1 MLDKF
6 SNKSLIDK
14 PSFDHGLFWVSMILI
29 GIGLVMVYSSSI
41 ALAEASK
48 KYGNFSEYFLIR
60 QTLFICISLVAG
72 FITFLIPIRSWQ
84 KVSPYLFLFGLL
96 LLIIVL
102 IPGLGHKVN
111 GSRRWLSLI
120 VFNLQPSE
128 FMKLF
133 VAMYASDY
141 VLRKSKEIGTFL
153 KGFLPMATAIIVVGL
168 LLIKEPDFGALAV
181 ISGIAALILILGG
194 INKNILLGLLFVS
207 PVAIWAIINAATY
220 RTSRL
225 SFLDPW
231 SDSLTKNYQLQHSL
245 MAFGRG
251 EFFGVGLG
259 GSVEKLLYLPEPH
272 TDFIL
277 AVLAEELGFVGVLVV
292 IGLFSWLVIRAFGIA
307 KEAIIN
313 ENYYS
318 ALLSQ
323 GIGIWFGIQGIM
335 NMGVNMGLLPTKGLT
350 LPLLS
355 YGGSGILANIVGLA
369 ILLRIDWENRRGLRG
384 I

>member
-14 PSFDHGLFWVSMILI
+14 PSFDHSLFWVSMILI

-60 QTLFICISLVAG
+60 QALFICISLVAG

-181 ISGIAALILILGG
+181 ISVIAALILILGG

-355 YGGSGILANIVGLA
+355 YGGSSILANIVGLA

>member
-6 SNKSLIDK
+6 SNKSMIDK

-41 ALAEASK
+41 ALAETAK
-48 KYGNFSEYFLIR
+48 KFGNSSSYFLIR
-60 QTLFICISLVAG
+60 QTLFIGIGTIAG
-72 FITFLIPIRSWQ
+72 FITFLIPIRWWQ
-84 KVSPYLFLFGLL
+84 RASPYLFLIGLF
-96 LLIIVL
+96 LLILVL
-102 IPGLGHKVN
+102 IPGIGHKVN

-153 KGFLPMATAIIVVGL
+153 KGFLPMASAIVVVGL

-181 ISGIAALILILGG
+181 ISVIAALILILGG

-207 PVAIWAIINAATY
+207 PAAIWGIIHAATY

-251 EFFGVGLG
+251 EMFGVGLG

-313 ENYYS
+313 ENYYA

-323 GIGIWFGIQGIM
+323 GIGIWFGVQGIM

-355 YGGSGILANIVGLA
+355 YGGSGLLANMIALA

>member
-41 ALAEASK
+41 ALAETSK

-60 QTLFICISLVAG
+60 QTLFICISVIAG

-102 IPGLGHKVN
+102 IPGIGHKVN

-181 ISGIAALILILGG
+181 ISVIAALILILGG

-207 PVAIWAIINAATY
+207 PIAIWVIINAATY

-259 GSVEKLLYLPEPH
+259 ASVEKLLYLPEPH

-277 AVLAEELGFVGVLVV
+277 AVLAEELGFVGVFIV

>member
-41 ALAEASK
+41 ALAETAK
-48 KYGNFSEYFLIR
+48 KFGNSSSYFLIR
-60 QTLFICISLVAG
+60 QTLFICIGAAAG
-72 FITFLIPIRSWQ
+72 FITFLIPIRWWQ
-84 KVSPYLFLFGLL
+84 KVSPYLFLGGLF
-96 LLIIVL
+96 LLILVL
-102 IPGLGHKVN
+102 IPGIGHKVN

-133 VAMYASDY
+133 VAMYVSDY

-153 KGFLPMATAIIVVGL
+153 KGFLPMASAIIVVGL

-181 ISGIAALILILGG
+181 ISVIAALILILGG

-207 PVAIWAIINAATY
+207 PAAIWGIIHAATY

-251 EFFGVGLG
+251 EMFGVGLG

-323 GIGIWFGIQGIM
+323 GIGIWFGVQGIM

-355 YGGSGILANIVGLA
+355 YGGSSILANMIALA

>member
-41 ALAEASK
+41 ALAETAK
-48 KYGNFSEYFLIR
+48 KFGNSSSYFLIR
-60 QTLFICISLVAG
+60 QTLFIGIGTIAG
-72 FITFLIPIRSWQ
+72 FITFLIPIRWWQ
-84 KVSPYLFLFGLL
+84 RASPYLFLIGLF
-96 LLIIVL
+96 LLILVL
-102 IPGLGHKVN
+102 IPGIGHKVN

-153 KGFLPMATAIIVVGL
+153 KGFLPMASAIVVVGL

-181 ISGIAALILILGG
+181 ISVIAALILILGG

-207 PVAIWAIINAATY
+207 PAAIWGIIHAATY

-251 EFFGVGLG
+251 EMFGVGLG

-313 ENYYS
+313 ENYYA

-323 GIGIWFGIQGIM
+323 GIGIWFGVQGIM

-355 YGGSGILANIVGLA
+355 YGGSGLLANMIALA

>member
-6 SNKSLIDK
+6 SNKSMIDK

-41 ALAEASK
+41 ALAETAK
-48 KYGNFSEYFLIR
+48 KFGNSSSYFLIR
-60 QTLFICISLVAG
+60 QTLFICIGAAAG
-72 FITFLIPIRSWQ
+72 FITFLIPIRWWQ
-84 KVSPYLFLFGLL
+84 RVSPYLFLGGLF
-96 LLIIVL
+96 LLILVL
-102 IPGLGHKVN
+102 IPGIGHKVN

-153 KGFLPMATAIIVVGL
+153 KGFLPMASAIIVVGL

-181 ISGIAALILILGG
+181 ISVIAALILILGG

-207 PVAIWAIINAATY
+207 PAAIWGIIHAATY

-251 EFFGVGLG
+251 EMFGVGLG

-323 GIGIWFGIQGIM
+323 GIGIWFGVQGIM

-350 LPLLS
+350 LPFLS
-355 YGGSGILANIVGLA
+355 YGGSGILANMIALA

>member
-41 ALAEASK
+41 ALAETAK
-48 KYGNFSEYFLIR
+48 KFGNSSSYFLIR
-60 QTLFICISLVAG
+60 QTLFICIGAAAG
-72 FITFLIPIRSWQ
+72 FITFLIPIRWWQ
-84 KVSPYLFLFGLL
+84 KVSPYLFLGGLFLL
-96 LLIIVL
+96 LLVL
-102 IPGLGHKVN
+102 IPGIGHKVN

-141 VLRKSKEIGTFL
+141 VLRKSREIGTFL
-153 KGFLPMATAIIVVGL
+153 KGFLPMASAIIVVGL

-181 ISGIAALILILGG
+181 ISVIAALILILGG

-207 PVAIWAIINAATY
+207 PAAIWGIIHAATY

-251 EFFGVGLG
+251 EMFGVGLG

-323 GIGIWFGIQGIM
+323 GIGIWFGVQGIM

-355 YGGSGILANIVGLA
+355 YGGSSILANMIALA

>member
-14 PSFDHGLFWVSMILI
+14 PSFDHGLFWVSMILS

-41 ALAEASK
+41 ALAETAK
-48 KYGNFSEYFLIR
+48 KFGNSSSYFLIR
-60 QTLFICISLVAG
+60 QTLFICIGAAAG
-72 FITFLIPIRSWQ
+72 FITFLIPIRWWQ
-84 KVSPYLFLFGLL
+84 KVSPYLFLGGLF
-96 LLIIVL
+96 LLILVL
-102 IPGLGHKVN
+102 IPGIGHKVN
-111 GSRRWLSLI
+111 GSRRWLSLM

-153 KGFLPMATAIIVVGL
+153 KGFLPMASAIIVVGL

-181 ISGIAALILILGG
+181 ISVIAALILILGG

-207 PVAIWAIINAATY
+207 PAAIWGIIHAATY

-251 EFFGVGLG
+251 EMFGVGLG

-323 GIGIWFGIQGIM
+323 GIGIWFGVQGIM

-355 YGGSGILANIVGLA
+355 YGGSGILANMIALA

>member
-6 SNKSLIDK
+6 SNKSMIDK

-41 ALAEASK
+41 ALAETAK
-48 KYGNFSEYFLIR
+48 KFGNSSSYFLIR
-60 QTLFICISLVAG
+60 QTLFICIGAAAG
-72 FITFLIPIRSWQ
+72 FITFLIPIRWWQ
-84 KVSPYLFLFGLL
+84 KVSPYLFLGGLF
-96 LLIIVL
+96 LLILVL
-102 IPGLGHKVN
+102 IPGIGHKVN

-153 KGFLPMATAIIVVGL
+153 KGFLPMASAIIVVGL

-181 ISGIAALILILGG
+181 ISVIAALILILGG

-207 PVAIWAIINAATY
+207 PAAIWGIIHAATY

-251 EFFGVGLG
+251 EMFGVGLG

-323 GIGIWFGIQGIM
+323 GIGIWFGVQGIM

-355 YGGSGILANIVGLA
+355 YGGSGILANMIALA

>member
-41 ALAEASK
+41 ALAETAK
-48 KYGNFSEYFLIR
+48 KFGNSSSYFLIR
-60 QTLFICISLVAG
+60 QTLFICIGAAAG
-72 FITFLIPIRSWQ
+72 FITFLIPIRWWQ
-84 KVSPYLFLFGLL
+84 KVSPYLFLGGLF
-96 LLIIVL
+96 LLILVL
-102 IPGLGHKVN
+102 IPGIGHKVN

-153 KGFLPMATAIIVVGL
+153 KGFLPMASAIIVVGL

-181 ISGIAALILILGG
+181 ISVIAALILILGG

-207 PVAIWAIINAATY
+207 PAAIWAIIHAATY

-251 EFFGVGLG
+251 EMFGVGLG

-323 GIGIWFGIQGIM
+323 GIGIWFGVQGIM

-355 YGGSGILANIVGLA
+355 YGGSGILANMIALA

>member
-41 ALAEASK
+41 ALAETAK
-48 KYGNFSEYFLIR
+48 KFGNSSSYFLIR
-60 QTLFICISLVAG
+60 QTLFICIGAAAG
-72 FITFLIPIRSWQ
+72 FITFLIPIRWWQ
-84 KVSPYLFLFGLL
+84 KVSPYLFLGGLF
-96 LLIIVL
+96 LLILVL
-102 IPGLGHKVN
+102 IPGIGHKVN
-111 GSRRWLSLI
+111 GSRRWLSLM

-153 KGFLPMATAIIVVGL
+153 KGFLPMASAIIVVGL

-181 ISGIAALILILGG
+181 ISVIAALILILGG

-207 PVAIWAIINAATY
+207 PAAIWGIIHAATY

-251 EFFGVGLG
+251 EMFGVGLG

-323 GIGIWFGIQGIM
+323 GIGIWFGVQGIM

-355 YGGSGILANIVGLA
+355 YGGSGILANMIALA

>member
-6 SNKSLIDK
+6 SNKSMIDK

-41 ALAEASK
+41 ALAETAK
-48 KYGNFSEYFLIR
+48 KFGNSSSYFLIR
-60 QTLFICISLVAG
+60 QTLFIGIGTITG
-72 FITFLIPIRSWQ
+72 FITFLIPIRWWQ
-84 KVSPYLFLFGLL
+84 RASPYLFLIGLF
-96 LLIIVL
+96 LLILVL
-102 IPGLGHKVN
+102 IPGIGHKVN

-153 KGFLPMATAIIVVGL
+153 KGFLPMASAIVVVGL

-181 ISGIAALILILGG
+181 ISVIAALILILGG

-207 PVAIWAIINAATY
+207 PAAIWGIIHAATY

-231 SDSLTKNYQLQHSL
+231 SNSLTKNYQLQHSL

-251 EFFGVGLG
+251 EMFGVGLG

-313 ENYYS
+313 ENYYA

-323 GIGIWFGIQGIM
+323 GIGIWFGVQGIM

-355 YGGSGILANIVGLA
+355 YGGSGLLANMIALA

>member
-14 PSFDHGLFWVSMILI
+14 PSFDYGLFWVSMILI

-41 ALAEASK
+41 ALAETSK

-60 QTLFICISLVAG
+60 QTLFICISVIAG

-102 IPGLGHKVN
+102 IPGIGHKVN

-181 ISGIAALILILGG
+181 ISVIAALILILGG

-207 PVAIWAIINAATY
+207 PIAIWAIINAATY

-277 AVLAEELGFVGVLVV
+277 AVLAEELGFVGVFIV

>member
-41 ALAEASK
+41 ALAETAK
-48 KYGNFSEYFLIR
+48 KFGNSSSYFLIR
-60 QTLFICISLVAG
+60 QTLFICIGAAAG
-72 FITFLIPIRSWQ
+72 FITFLIPIRWWQ
-84 KVSPYLFLFGLL
+84 KVSPYLFLGGLF
-96 LLIIVL
+96 LLILVL
-102 IPGLGHKVN
+102 IPGIGHKVN

-153 KGFLPMATAIIVVGL
+153 KGFLPMASAIIVVGL

-181 ISGIAALILILGG
+181 ISVIAALILILGG
-194 INKNILLGLLFVS
+194 INKNILLVLLFVS
-207 PVAIWAIINAATY
+207 PAAIWGIIHAATY

-251 EFFGVGLG
+251 EMFGVGLG

-323 GIGIWFGIQGIM
+323 GIGIWFGVQGIM

-355 YGGSGILANIVGLA
+355 YGGSGILANMIALA

>member
-181 ISGIAALILILGG
+181 ISVIAALILILGG

-277 AVLAEELGFVGVLVV
+277 AVLAEELGFAGVLVV

-355 YGGSGILANIVGLA
+355 YGGSSILANIVGLA

>member
-133 VAMYASDY
+133 VDMYAYDY

-181 ISGIAALILILGG
+181 ISVIAALILILGG

-245 MAFGRG
+245 MAFGLG

-355 YGGSGILANIVGLA
+355 YGGSSILANIVGLA

>member
-141 VLRKSKEIGTFL
+141 VLRKSKEIDTFL

-181 ISGIAALILILGG
+181 ISVIAALILILGG

-277 AVLAEELGFVGVLVV
+277 AVLAEELGFAGVLVV

-355 YGGSGILANIVGLA
+355 YGGSSILANIVGLA

>member
-14 PSFDHGLFWVSMILI
+14 PSFDYGLFWVSMILI

-41 ALAEASK
+41 ALAETAK
-48 KYGNFSEYFLIR
+48 KFGNSSSYFLIR
-60 QTLFICISLVAG
+60 QTLFICIGAAAG
-72 FITFLIPIRSWQ
+72 FITFLIPIRWWQ
-84 KVSPYLFLFGLL
+84 KVSPYLFLGGLFLL
-96 LLIIVL
+96 LLVL
-102 IPGLGHKVN
+102 IPGIGHKVN

-153 KGFLPMATAIIVVGL
+153 KGFLPMASAIILVGL

-181 ISGIAALILILGG
+181 ISVIAALILILGG
-194 INKNILLGLLFVS
+194 INKNILFGLLLVS
-207 PVAIWAIINAATY
+207 PAAIWAIIHAATY

-251 EFFGVGLG
+251 EMFGVGLG

-277 AVLAEELGFVGVLVV
+277 AVLAEELGFVGVLIV

-323 GIGIWFGIQGIM
+323 GIGIWFGVQGIM

-355 YGGSGILANIVGLA
+355 YGGSGILANMIALA

>member
-102 IPGLGHKVN
+102 IPDLGHKVN

-355 YGGSGILANIVGLA
+355 YGGSSILANIVGLA

>member
-41 ALAEASK
+41 ALAETSK

-60 QTLFICISLVAG
+60 QTLFICISVIAG

-102 IPGLGHKVN
+102 IPGIGHKVN

-181 ISGIAALILILGG
+181 ISVIASLILFLGG

-207 PVAIWAIINAATY
+207 PIAIWAIINAATY

-277 AVLAEELGFVGVLVV
+277 AVLAEELGFVGVFIV

>member
-6 SNKSLIDK
+6 SNKSMIDK

-41 ALAEASK
+41 ALAETAK
-48 KYGNFSEYFLIR
+48 KFGNSSSYFLIR
-60 QTLFICISLVAG
+60 QTLFIGIGTIAG
-72 FITFLIPIRSWQ
+72 FITFLIPIRWWQ
-84 KVSPYLFLFGLL
+84 RASPYLFLIGLF
-96 LLIIVL
+96 LLILVL
-102 IPGLGHKVN
+102 IPGIGHKVN

-153 KGFLPMATAIIVVGL
+153 KGFLPMASAIVVVGL

-181 ISGIAALILILGG
+181 ISVIAALILILGG

-207 PVAIWAIINAATY
+207 PAAIWGIIHAATY

-251 EFFGVGLG
+251 EMFGVGLG

-272 TDFIL
+272 TYFIL

-313 ENYYS
+313 ENYYA

-323 GIGIWFGIQGIM
+323 GIGIWFGVQGIM

-355 YGGSGILANIVGLA
+355 YGGSGLLANMIALA

>member
-41 ALAEASK
+41 ALAETSK

-60 QTLFICISLVAG
+60 QTLFICISLIAG

-102 IPGLGHKVN
+102 IPGIGHKVN

-181 ISGIAALILILGG
+181 ISVIAALILILGG

-207 PVAIWAIINAATY
+207 PIAIWAIINAATY

-277 AVLAEELGFVGVLVV
+277 AVLAEELGFVGVFIV

>member
-41 ALAEASK
+41 ALAETAK
-48 KYGNFSEYFLIR
+48 KFGNSSSYFLIR
-60 QTLFICISLVAG
+60 QTLFIGIGAVAG
-72 FITFLIPIRSWQ
+72 FITFLIPIRWWQ
-84 KVSPYLFLFGLL
+84 RISPYLFLGGLF
-96 LLIIVL
+96 LLILVL
-102 IPGLGHKVN
+102 IPGVGHKVN

-153 KGFLPMATAIIVVGL
+153 KGFLPMASAIIVVGL

-181 ISGIAALILILGG
+181 ISVIAALILILGG

-207 PVAIWAIINAATY
+207 PAAIWAIIHAATY

-251 EFFGVGLG
+251 EMFGVGLG

-323 GIGIWFGIQGIM
+323 GIGIWFGVQGIM

-355 YGGSGILANIVGLA
+355 YGGSGILANMIALA

>member
-41 ALAEASK
+41 ALAETSK

-60 QTLFICISLVAG
+60 QTLFICISVIAG

-181 ISGIAALILILGG
+181 ISVIAALILILGG

-207 PVAIWAIINAATY
+207 PIAIWAIIHAATY

-277 AVLAEELGFVGVLVV
+277 AVLAEELGFVGVLIV

-355 YGGSGILANIVGLA
+355 YGGSGLLGNIVGLA

>member
-6 SNKSLIDK
+6 SNKLLIDK

-181 ISGIAALILILGG
+181 ISVIAALILILGG

-355 YGGSGILANIVGLA
+355 YGGSSILANIVGLA

>member
-41 ALAEASK
+41 ALAETSK

-60 QTLFICISLVAG
+60 QTLFICISVIAG

-102 IPGLGHKVN
+102 IPGIGHKVN

-181 ISGIAALILILGG
+181 ISVIAALILILGG

-207 PVAIWAIINAATY
+207 PIAIWVIINAATY

-277 AVLAEELGFVGVLVV
+277 AVLAEELGFVGVFIV

>member
-41 ALAEASK
+41 ALAETSK

-60 QTLFICISLVAG
+60 QTLFICISVIAG

-181 ISGIAALILILGG
+181 ISVIAALILILGG

-207 PVAIWAIINAATY
+207 PIAIWAIIHAATY

-277 AVLAEELGFVGVLVV
+277 AVLTEELGFVGVLIV

-355 YGGSGILANIVGLA
+355 YGGSGLLANIVGLA

>member
-41 ALAEASK
+41 ALAETSK

-60 QTLFICISLVAG
+60 QTLFICISLIAG

-102 IPGLGHKVN
+102 IPGIGHKVN

-181 ISGIAALILILGG
+181 ISVIAALILILGG

-207 PVAIWAIINAATY
+207 PIAIWVIINAATY

-277 AVLAEELGFVGVLVV
+277 AVLAEELGFVGVFIV

>member
-41 ALAEASK
+41 ALAETSK

-60 QTLFICISLVAG
+60 QTLFICISVIAG

-181 ISGIAALILILGG
+181 ISVIAALILILGG

-207 PVAIWAIINAATY
+207 PIAIWAIINAATY

-277 AVLAEELGFVGVLVV
+277 AVLAEELGFVGVFIV

>member
-168 LLIKEPDFGALAV
+168 LLIKEPEFGALAV

>member
-14 PSFDHGLFWVSMILI
+14 PSFDYGLFWVSMILI

-41 ALAEASK
+41 ALAETAK
-48 KYGNFSEYFLIR
+48 KFGNSSSYFLIR
-60 QTLFICISLVAG
+60 QTLFICIGAAAG
-72 FITFLIPIRSWQ
+72 FITFLIPIRWWQ
-84 KVSPYLFLFGLL
+84 RVSPYLFLGGLFLL
-96 LLIIVL
+96 LLVL
-102 IPGLGHKVN
+102 IPGIGHKVN

-153 KGFLPMATAIIVVGL
+153 KGFLPMASAIILVGL

-181 ISGIAALILILGG
+181 ISVIAALILILGG
-194 INKNILLGLLFVS
+194 INKNILFGLLLVS
-207 PVAIWAIINAATY
+207 PAAIWAIIHAATY

-251 EFFGVGLG
+251 EMFGVGLG

-277 AVLAEELGFVGVLVV
+277 AVLAEELGFVGVLIV

-323 GIGIWFGIQGIM
+323 GIGIWFGVQGIM

-355 YGGSGILANIVGLA
+355 YGGSGILANMIALA

>member
-14 PSFDHGLFWVSMILI
+14 PSFDYGLFWVSMILI

-41 ALAEASK
+41 ALAETAK
-48 KYGNFSEYFLIR
+48 KFGNSSSYFLIR
-60 QTLFICISLVAG
+60 QTLFIGIGTVAG
-72 FITFLIPIRSWQ
+72 FITFLIPIRWWQ
-84 KVSPYLFLFGLL
+84 KVSPYLFLGGLFLL
-96 LLIIVL
+96 LLVL
-102 IPGLGHKVN
+102 IPGIGHKVN

-153 KGFLPMATAIIVVGL
+153 KGFLPMASAIILVGL

-181 ISGIAALILILGG
+181 ISVIAALILILGG
-194 INKNILLGLLFVS
+194 INKNILFGLLLVS
-207 PVAIWAIINAATY
+207 PAAIWAIIHAATY

-251 EFFGVGLG
+251 EMFGVGLG

-277 AVLAEELGFVGVLVV
+277 AVLAEELGFVGVLIV

-323 GIGIWFGIQGIM
+323 GIGIWFGVQGIM

-355 YGGSGILANIVGLA
+355 YGGSGILANMIALA

>member
-6 SNKSLIDK
+6 SNKFMIDK

-41 ALAEASK
+41 ALAETAK
-48 KYGNFSEYFLIR
+48 KFGNSSSYFLIR
-60 QTLFICISLVAG
+60 QTLFIGIGTITG
-72 FITFLIPIRSWQ
+72 FITFLIPIRWWQ
-84 KVSPYLFLFGLL
+84 RASPYLFLIGLF
-96 LLIIVL
+96 LLILVL
-102 IPGLGHKVN
+102 IPGIGHKVN

-153 KGFLPMATAIIVVGL
+153 KGFLPMASAIVVVGL

-181 ISGIAALILILGG
+181 ISVIAALILILGG

-207 PVAIWAIINAATY
+207 PAAIWGIIHAATY

-231 SDSLTKNYQLQHSL
+231 SNSLTKNYQLQHSL

-251 EFFGVGLG
+251 EMFGVGLG

-313 ENYYS
+313 ENYYA

-323 GIGIWFGIQGIM
+323 GIGIWFGVQGIM

-355 YGGSGILANIVGLA
+355 YGGSGLLANMIALA

>member
-41 ALAEASK
+41 ALAETSK

-60 QTLFICISLVAG
+60 QTLFICISVIAG

-181 ISGIAALILILGG
+181 ISVIAALILILGG

-207 PVAIWAIINAATY
+207 PIAIWAIIHAATY

-277 AVLAEELGFVGVLVV
+277 AVLAEELGFVGVLIV

>member
-41 ALAEASK
+41 ALAETSK

-60 QTLFICISLVAG
+60 QTLFICISVIAG

-181 ISGIAALILILGG
+181 ISVIAALILILGG

-207 PVAIWAIINAATY
+207 PIAIWAIIHAATY

-277 AVLAEELGFVGVLVV
+277 AVLAEELGFVGVFIV

-355 YGGSGILANIVGLA
+355 YGGSGLLANIVGLA

>member
-41 ALAEASK
+41 ALAETSK

-60 QTLFICISLVAG
+60 QTLFICISVIAG

-102 IPGLGHKVN
+102 IPGIGHKVN

-153 KGFLPMATAIIVVGL
+153 KGFLPIATAIIVVGL

-181 ISGIAALILILGG
+181 ISVIAALILILGG

-207 PVAIWAIINAATY
+207 PIAIWAIINAATY

-277 AVLAEELGFVGVLVV
+277 AVLAEELGFVGVFIV

>member
-41 ALAEASK
+41 ALAETAK
-48 KYGNFSEYFLIR
+48 KFGNSSSYFLIR
-60 QTLFICISLVAG
+60 QTLFICIGAAAG
-72 FITFLIPIRSWQ
+72 FITFLIPIRWWQ
-84 KVSPYLFLFGLL
+84 KVSPYLFLGGLF
-96 LLIIVL
+96 LLILVL
-102 IPGLGHKVN
+102 IPGIGHKVN

-153 KGFLPMATAIIVVGL
+153 KGFLPMASAIILVGL

-181 ISGIAALILILGG
+181 ISVIAALILILGG

-207 PVAIWAIINAATY
+207 PAAIWGIIHAATY

-251 EFFGVGLG
+251 EMFGVGLG

-323 GIGIWFGIQGIM
+323 GIGIWFGVQGIM

-355 YGGSGILANIVGLA
+355 YGGSGILANMIALA

>member
-168 LLIKEPDFGALAV
+168 LLIKEPDFVALAV
-181 ISGIAALILILGG
+181 ISVIAALILILGG